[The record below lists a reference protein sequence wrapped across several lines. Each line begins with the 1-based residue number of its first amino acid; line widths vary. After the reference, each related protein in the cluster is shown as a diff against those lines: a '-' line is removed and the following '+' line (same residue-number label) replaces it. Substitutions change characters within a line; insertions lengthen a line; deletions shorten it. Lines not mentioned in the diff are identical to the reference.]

1 MNSKE
6 RHDSSGGH
14 RHEKHDS
21 GWKESKPVLTP
32 LEIIDKLLGSI
43 ANSSLRSDLL
53 HLRKQVESEEL
64 TIQEARAAIEKM
76 DEVIKKVT
84 SPANRVG
91 VFLGVLPPNTA
102 LILVNGTEY
111 RTNVDPRMNLGTL
124 KIGTRV
130 LLNEAYV
137 VVGELGYDTGGPI
150 GKISSLLPDGRLRVS
165 QENFNQSFVLLRSS
179 DLQKAELKEGDEVRV
194 DTSYRVAIELM
205 NSQQQQQQFFL
216 DSVEEIPWES
226 VGGQREAL
234 QAIRDAVEMPL
245 LHAELFEKYEY
256 AHPKGFLLHGP
267 PGCGKTL
274 IGKACAYN
282 MTRKLQEKTSQPMQQ
297 FFLHVKGPEILNMW
311 VGESERIVRDIFT
324 TAREKRK
331 QGFLPFIFIDEAES
345 ILGTRHG
352 GRYSNILN
360 TLVPMFCAEMD
371 GLDSLREA
379 VIILASNRADLID
392 PAILRPGRIDR
403 KIKVSR
409 PDKQGSKEIFSIY
422 LSRDIPYAPAG
433 KLKPP
438 ALVEQIVDHV
448 VEELFEQTEEH
459 RFLEVSL
466 RSGRKEILYRA
477 DLISGAIIESIVS
490 RAKELA
496 IKRAIAGQAPEG
508 LTEADLIQASR
519 QEYEQSEIFPP
530 SDITEDWLKLIDYDP
545 ENVVGV
551 MPLRSTGH
559 KKTEP
564 GII

>member
-1 MNSKE
+1 MNSKDRQE
-6 RHDSSGGH
+6 SSGGH
-14 RHEKHDS
+14 RHEKHEA
-21 GWKESKPVLTP
+21 GPKEGKQPLSP

-43 ANSSLRSDLL
+43 ANSALRSDLL
-53 HLRKQVESEEL
+53 HLRKQVETEQL

-84 SPANRVG
+84 SPANRVA
-91 VFLGVLPPNTA
+91 VFLNILPPSTA
-102 LILVNGTEY
+102 LIWVNGTEY
-111 RTNVDPRMNLGTL
+111 KTNVDPRINLSTL
-124 KIGTRV
+124 KKGTRV

-137 VVGELGYDTGGPI
+137 VIGDLGYDTGGPI
-150 GKISSLLPDGRLRVS
+150 GKISNLLPDGRLRVT
-165 QENFNQSFVLLRSS
+165 QENFNQSFVLMRCG
-179 DLQKAELKEGDEVRV
+179 DLEKTELKEGDEVRV
-194 DTSYRVAIELM
+194 DPSYRVALELM
-205 NSQQQQQQFFL
+205 NKQQQQQQFL
-216 DSVEEIPWES
+216 VDEVEEIPWDS

-245 LHAELFEKYEY
+245 LHTDLFEKYDY

-311 VGESERIVRDIFT
+311 VGESERIVREIFQ

-352 GRYSNILN
+352 GRHSSILN

-422 LSRDIPYAPAG
+422 LGGKIPFAPVG

-438 ALVEQIVDHV
+438 ALVEQMVERV
-448 VEELFEQTEEH
+448 VEDLFEQTEEH
-459 RFLEVSL
+459 RFLEVTL
-466 RSGRKEILYRA
+466 RSGRKEILYRS

-496 IKRAIAGQAPEG
+496 IKRAIAGQEPEG
-508 LTEADLIQASR
+508 LTENDLMLAGR

-551 MPLRSTGH
+551 MPLRSSSN
-559 KKTEP
+559 KRDNSDV
-564 GII
+564 I

>member
-1 MNSKE
+1 MNSKD
-6 RHDSSGGH
+6 RHDRNEPSGGQ
-14 RHEKHDS
+14 RHDKHEP
-21 GWKESKPVLTP
+21 GGKPSLAP
-32 LEIIDKLLGSI
+32 LETIDKLLGSI

-91 VFLGVLPPNTA
+91 VFLNVIPPNTA
-102 LILVNGTEY
+102 LIWVNGTEY
-111 RTNVDPRMNLGTL
+111 RTNVDPRMSVSSL
-124 KIGTRV
+124 KVGTRV

-137 VVGELGYDTGGPI
+137 VIGELGYDTSGPI
-150 GKISSLLPDGRLRVS
+150 GKISTLLPDGRLRVS

-194 DTSYRVAIELM
+194 DPSYRVAVELM
-205 NSQQQQQQFFL
+205 NPHEQQQQFLL
-216 DSVEEIPWES
+216 DEVEEIPWES
-226 VGGQREAL
+226 VGGQKDAL

-245 LHAELFEKYEY
+245 LHTELFEKYEY

-311 VGESERIVRDIFT
+311 VGESERIVREIFQ

-352 GRYSNILN
+352 GRFSNILN

-409 PDKQGSKEIFSIY
+409 PDKQGTKEIFSIY
-422 LSRDIPYAPAG
+422 LSKDIPYAPAG
-433 KLKPP
+433 KMKTP
-438 ALVEQIVDHV
+438 ALVEHLVDSV
-448 VEELFEQTEEH
+448 VEDMFAQTEEH
-459 RFLEVSL
+459 RFLEVTL

-496 IKRAIAGQAPEG
+496 IKRAIAHQEPEG
-508 LTEADLIQASR
+508 LTENDLSQAAR

-551 MPLRSTGH
+551 LPLRSSSA
-559 KKTEP
+559 KKP
-564 GII
+564 DAGII

>member
-6 RHDSSGGH
+6 RHDSSGGQ
-14 RHEKHDS
+14 RHEKHEP
-21 GWKESKPVLTP
+21 GWKETRPIVGP
-32 LEIIDKLLGSI
+32 LETIDKLLGSI

-53 HLRKQVESEEL
+53 HLRNQVEGEEL

-91 VFLGVLPPNTA
+91 VFLGILQSNTA
-102 LILVNGTEY
+102 LIWVNGTEY
-111 RTNVDPRMNLGTL
+111 RTNVDPRMNLPAL

-137 VVGELGYDTGGPI
+137 IIGELGYDNSGPI

-165 QENFNQSFVLLRSS
+165 QENYNQSFVLLRSS
-179 DLQKAELKEGDEVRV
+179 DLQQAGLKEGDEVRV
-194 DTSYRVAIELM
+194 DPSYRVALELM
-205 NSQQQQQQFFL
+205 SPHQQQQQFLL
-216 DSVEEIPWES
+216 DEVEEIPWEK
-226 VGGQREAL
+226 VGGQKEAL

-245 LHAELFEKYEY
+245 IHTELFEKYEY

-282 MTRKLQEKTSQPMQQ
+282 MTRKLQEKTAQPMQQ

-311 VGESERIVRDIFT
+311 VGESERIVRKIFQ

-352 GRYSNILN
+352 GRYSNIIN

-403 KIKVSR
+403 KIKVKR

-422 LSRDIPYAPAG
+422 LSQDIPYAPAG
-433 KLKPP
+433 RMKPP
-438 ALVEQIVDHV
+438 ALVDHLVDSV
-448 VEELFEQTEEH
+448 VEDLFQQKEDH
-459 RFLEVSL
+459 RFLEVTL
-466 RSGRKEILYRA
+466 RSGRKEILYRS

-490 RAKELA
+490 RAKEQA
-496 IKRAIAGQAPEG
+496 IKRAIAGQEPVG
-508 LTEADLIQASR
+508 LSETDLIQAAH
-519 QEYEQSEIFPP
+519 QEFEQSEIFPP

-551 MPLRSTGH
+551 LPLRSTSH
-559 KKTEP
+559 KKP
-564 GII
+564 DAGII